1 MLRGDL
7 CDPVDELL
15 ASLREFKG
23 SGSDVDVV
31 CFDTEGFPQSFRD
44 FYRIPLKK
52 QHWQPSTDS
61 FETILETWY
70 DEPQKREALIKGL
83 QELFG
88 EEKQI
93 YTDEE
98 GKMKERIEE
107 ASPFF
112 FLFDYLAVEYEQVT
126 LVFTLGSN
134 D

>member
-15 ASLREFKG
+15 DQLREEKG
-23 SGSDVDVV
+23 SGSDVEAV

-52 QHWQPSTDS
+52 QNWQKSEFS
-61 FETILETWY
+61 FFQTLEFWY
-70 DEPQKREALIKGL
+70 DEPQKREALISGL
-83 QELFG
+83 RELFG

-98 GKMKERIEE
+98 GKMKERIEK

-112 FLFDYLAVEYEQVT
+112 FLFDYFAVEYEKTT